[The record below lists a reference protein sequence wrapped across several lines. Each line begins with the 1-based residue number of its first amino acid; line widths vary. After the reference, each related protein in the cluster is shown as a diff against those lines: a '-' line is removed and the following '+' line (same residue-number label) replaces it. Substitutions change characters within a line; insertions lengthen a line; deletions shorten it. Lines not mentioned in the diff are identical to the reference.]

1 MIVTWDH
8 YKLKMPVKR
17 WASKIQKR
25 ESEGCK
31 GGENGIEGTLVNCFC
46 E

>member
-1 MIVTWDH
+1 MGIKDTE
-8 YKLKMPVKR
+8 K
-17 WASKIQKR
+17 